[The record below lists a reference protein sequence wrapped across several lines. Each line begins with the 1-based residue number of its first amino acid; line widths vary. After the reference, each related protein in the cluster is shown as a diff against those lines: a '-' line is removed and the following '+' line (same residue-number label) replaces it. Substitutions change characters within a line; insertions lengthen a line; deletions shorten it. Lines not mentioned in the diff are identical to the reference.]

1 LFNSYG
7 KSVFRLIAAS
17 LCLIACNASALT
29 VRLCTFDRP
38 FAPYTMPDGSGQTQE
53 LLRRAARGSAIR
65 IENTFAPRARC
76 LAQLQHGETDALVA
90 AYAPERVSYGAIPM
104 LGGQPDQSYAL
115 AVTRFMVYRRSGSA
129 VQWNGKQ
136 FSGLG
141 TLPVGVQASFIHG
154 PLLQKLG
161 VTVDDGAKSADQN
174 LGKLAFDRLSA
185 AIAQEA
191 EAGYYVEQNYKGR
204 IEALPI
210 PFNLTP
216 LYLMVNRGFYK
227 RNRAAIDGYWQTIR
241 TVRQSPEYQ
250 AYLRQWR

>member
-1 LFNSYG
+1 VL
-7 KSVFRLIAAS
+7 RLLTAS

-53 LLRRAARGSAIR
+53 LLRRAAKGGGIR

-76 LAQLQHGETDALVA
+76 LAQLEHGETDALIA
-90 AYAPERVSYGAIPM
+90 AYAPERVGYGVIPM
-104 LGGQPDQSYAL
+104 QGAQPDDAYAL
-115 AVTRFMVYRRSGSA
+115 AITRFMVYRRIGSA

-136 FSGLG
+136 FKGLG
-141 TLPVGVQASFIHG
+141 PQPVGVQASFIHG
-154 PLLQKLG
+154 PLLRKLG
-161 VTVDDGAKSADQN
+161 VAVDDGAKSADQN
-174 LGKLAFDRLSA
+174 LSKLAFDRLSA

-191 EAGYYVEQNYKGR
+191 EAGFYINQAYKGR
-204 IEALPI
+204 IEALPT
-210 PFNLTP
+210 PFHLTP

-227 RNRAAIDGYWQTIR
+227 RNRAAIDAYWQAIR
-241 TVRQSPEYQ
+241 TTRQTPEYQ